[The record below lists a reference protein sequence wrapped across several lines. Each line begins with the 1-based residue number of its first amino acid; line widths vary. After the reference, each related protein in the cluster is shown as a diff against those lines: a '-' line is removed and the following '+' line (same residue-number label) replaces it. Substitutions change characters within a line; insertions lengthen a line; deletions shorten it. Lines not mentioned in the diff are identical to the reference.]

1 MNLTK
6 VPARKIIPSL
16 ISGVVLIGGVA
27 IATSSAFALDN
38 NLLAY
43 DAVHPELYKA
53 PAPILQPKVTIE
65 DEEQAAKIKARL
77 AEIEA
82 ENKAAKRA
90 ASGYYVER
98 RSYGTGRETDPP
110 RYVKQANKTWLK
122 DAGFEDL
129 NWLDIGLDYR
139 IRYESRDND
148 FRRPRDTKDEPILL
162 RTRGYVAVKDILD
175 PLRFTLEVEDARRN
189 HSQFTREFDTRDVNY
204 AEPIQAYAE
213 LFFKETPLGKDDL
226 GNNRPISV
234 KAGRQAFEYLDRR
247 LLARNEWRNTTNN
260 FQGVRATI
268 GQQKNDWQVDAFAFN
283 PVQRFTDQ
291 LDQRDDAQRLFGV
304 IGDWRRWS
312 EVVTIQ
318 PYYVLL
324 KQDGDKVKFN
334 QNGQE
339 VRVPGRFNAAI
350 DREIHTA
357 GVRAY
362 GVVGKTGWD
371 YDLNYTKQWGYQ
383 DQVNRNTGVF
393 QQELDHDAYAYNL
406 EAGYSFYDSWKQ
418 RLSASYGF
426 ASGDKNPNDGK
437 NQRFERLFGFA
448 RPWSNNDY
456 FQMENIVAP
465 KVRWEFEPIV
475 SFIPGLKVDTGYSWY
490 RLDSETDRWNGA
502 GLRDQTGNS
511 GKDVGEEVDVRVR
524 FPINQYSSVNLGYA
538 YFWGG
543 DFTKNTTR
551 NATPGGLS
559 AGDPDRRR
567 NSEFAYVEVSISAF

>member
-1 MNLTK
+1 MKSTK
-6 VPARKIIPSL
+6 SIAKKRIPLRIAHGVLFGAAAL
-16 ISGVVLIGGVA
+16 IS
-27 IATSSAFALDN
+27 TFAFAIDN

-43 DAVHPELYKA
+43 DAVHPELHKA
-53 PAPILQPKVTIE
+53 PAPIIQPKVTTE
-65 DEEQAAKIKARL
+65 DEEQAIKIKARL

-82 ENKAAKRA
+82 ENKAAQRA
-90 ASGYYVER
+90 SKGYYIER
-98 RSYGTGRETDPP
+98 RSYGTGRETEPP

-122 DAGFEDL
+122 DVGYEEL

-148 FRRPRDTKDEPILL
+148 FRRPLDSKDEPILL
-162 RTRGYVAVKDILD
+162 RTRGYVAVRDILD

-213 LFFKETPLGKDDL
+213 LYFKETPLGKDDL

-260 FQGVRATI
+260 FQGVRAII
-268 GQQKNDWQVDAFAFN
+268 GQQKNDWQVDVFAFN

-291 LDQRDDAQRLFGV
+291 LDQRDDSQRLFGV

-312 EVVTIQ
+312 EVMTIQ
-318 PYYVLL
+318 PYYLQL
-324 KQDGDKVKFN
+324 KQNGDKVKFN

-350 DREIHTA
+350 DREIHSV

-371 YDLNYTKQWGYQ
+371 YDLNYTKQWGHQ

-406 EAGYSFYDSWKQ
+406 EAGYSFNDSWKQ

-426 ASGDKNPNDGK
+426 ASGDKNPTDGK

-456 FQMENIVAP
+456 FQIENIVAP

-475 SFIPGLKVDTGYSWY
+475 SFISGLKLDTGYSWY
-490 RLDSETDRWNGA
+490 RLDSATDRWNVA
-502 GLRDQTGNS
+502 GLRDQTGS
-511 GKDVGEEVDVRVR
+511 SSKDVGEEVDVRVR
-524 FPINQYSSVNLGYA
+524 FPINQYASVNLGYA

-551 NATPGGLS
+551 YATPGGL
-559 AGDPDRRR
+559 AVGDPDRRS
-567 NSEFAYVEVSISAF
+567 NSEFAYVEVSISTF